1 MVVQQLWQLVVSAEL
16 CVLCRYYVAEGVRL
30 YSQETWKQVT
40 QLRGVQLVERYIS
53 EVRGSGAHPL
63 CAHEARFA
71 TVHVHY

>member
-1 MVVQQLWQLVVSAEL
+1 M
-16 CVLCRYYVAEGVRL
+16 AEGVRL

-63 CAHEARFA
+63 CAHKARFA
-71 TVHVHY
+71 TVHVQY